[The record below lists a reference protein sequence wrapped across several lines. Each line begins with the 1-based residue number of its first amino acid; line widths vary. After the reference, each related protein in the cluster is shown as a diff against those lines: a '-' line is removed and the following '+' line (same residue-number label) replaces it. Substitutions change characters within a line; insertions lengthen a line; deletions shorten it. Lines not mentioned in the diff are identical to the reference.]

1 MNFIKQKSATP
12 TLEPSDSEIIKQI
25 LSGDTNNYKLL
36 MRRNNQRLYRIARS
50 IVMDDGRAMD
60 VVQEAHIKAYKNLG
74 KFELGSNF
82 SAWISTITRNEA
94 LMVLRKHKPE
104 QLLPID
110 VHELDKARGVTMN
123 DINKPSDQPDSITEN
138 KQLRA
143 QLNSQI
149 DALPEVFRTVFVLR
163 AVQQLSIKETA
174 KLLEINENT
183 VKTRLF
189 RAKTMLQER
198 IVEQCGESV
207 YQFGGNHCDLIVA
220 NVMERIR
227 TNQI

>member
-1 MNFIKQKSATP
+1 MNLIKQESATP

-25 LSGDTNNYKLL
+25 LSGDTNRYELL

-82 SAWISTITRNEA
+82 TAWISTIARNEA

-143 QLNSQI
+143 QLNFQI
-149 DALPEVFRTVFVLR
+149 DSLPEVFRTVFVLR

-174 KLLEINENT
+174 ELLEINENT

-198 IVEQCGESV
+198 IIDQCGESV
-207 YQFGGNHCDLIVA
+207 YQFGGDHCDLIVA